1 MKIKNLNEILYDL
14 SDELLDDIRIESI
27 SALRRA
33 LINFLN
39 DMEHLYADI
48 NINNLCELSNE
59 DYDSIRQMI
68 KMAGELY
75 LNIR

>member
-68 KMAGELY
+68 KMEGELY

>member
-68 KMAGELY
+68 KIAGELY

>member
-68 KMAGELY
+68 KIAGELY
-75 LNIR
+75 LYIR

>member
-39 DMEHLYADI
+39 NMEHLYADI
-48 NINNLCELSNE
+48 NKNNSCEISDE